1 VRVLRSLSCWV
12 LVCVTSAAA
21 QTSAQDSTTP
31 SPSRG
36 PAPKTSTKAL
46 IERDMQ
52 PLSARLPD
60 TNLRSGRR
68 PTDVS
73 REAFGSETVP
83 ASVDRGPHWSAIRFP
98 WAASELRHRPLY
110 FEDAMLERHGQ
121 SRHPLVQPLASGT
134 RFVLTFPVLPYAMA
148 VNPPLPAHTTLGDFR
163 PGSGAPLMLQRP
175 PLQTDAGL
183 IEAGAW
189 VGLLFL
195 LP

>member
-1 VRVLRSLSCWV
+1 MRLLRSLSCWV
-12 LVCVTSAAA
+12 LVYAALSTA
-21 QTSAQDSTTP
+21 KTSAQDPANPTP
-31 SPSRG
+31 QRG
-36 PAPKTSTKAL
+36 PAPKSSTKSL

-60 TNLRSGRR
+60 TNKRGGRR

-73 REAFGSETVP
+73 REAFDSRAVP
-83 ASVDRGPHWSAIRFP
+83 ASIDRGPDWSAIEYQ
-98 WAASELRHRPLY
+98 WAASELRYRPLY

-134 RFVLTFPVLPYAMA
+134 RFILTFPVLPYAMT
-148 VNPPLPAHTTLGDFR
+148 VNPPRPARTALGHFR

-183 IEAGAW
+183 MESGVW
-189 VGLLFL
+189 LGVLFL